1 MSSQTLCSLIIEH
14 YAEATSSLRTSGE
27 YLQLLANSSSDT
39 GGVSLLNRITYAYI
53 APLIIAFGII
63 GDVMTVTTLTHP
75 LLRRANIIYTY
86 LILLAMTDFMTL
98 ISVIPM
104 ILWLLDRRLCTYS
117 SALYYAHIG
126 FPLVNA
132 LMGASVWIVVFLT
145 MSQYMAVCHP
155 FNHCYLRS
163 RKMCFWL
170 FGIAY
175 VMNFCIYA
183 PWATKKAVF
192 KVPQEAG
199 ECEFIVCE
207 RKIELWFKAY
217 EWIRETISR
226 LLPFVLVAYFNSKI
240 LITYRVTKKDRL
252 ERLANNSRKSFIE
265 GKSEQEE
272 RRLFV
277 LLFTI
282 IIVFFVC
289 TIPAAPLT
297 IFVSDKRSKN
307 LPFQIIRAII
317 NVMEFTKFALN
328 FYFYCLINPDIRSIC
343 LHVVTCRKISKTPR
357 VKGQPVNPVSQYTR
371 SIRSIKQENN
381 NINNSINNNN
391 QNGSSRR
398 SLRNDDRGS
407 CRKNSIITND
417 KAKSVTI
424 LAGITHT
431 NNDFYKKLSVIREGD
446 NIIDDVNERT
456 SML

>member
-1 MSSQTLCSLIIEH
+1 M
-14 YAEATSSLRTSGE
+14 RTSRE

-63 GDVMTVTTLTHP
+63 GDIMTVTTLTHP
-75 LLRRANIIYTY
+75 LLRRASIIYTY

-240 LITYRVTKKDRL
+240 LITYRITKKDRL
-252 ERLANNSRKSFIE
+252 QRLANNSRKSFIE
-265 GKSEQEE
+265 EKSEQEE

-343 LHVVTCRKISKTPR
+343 LHVITCRKISKTPR

-371 SIRSIKQENN
+371 SMRSTKQENN
-381 NINNSINNNN
+381 NINSSINNNN
-391 QNGSSRR
+391 NNHNDSSRR
-398 SLRNDDRGS
+398 SSRNDDRGS
-407 CRKNSIITND
+407 SRKNSIISNA
-417 KAKSVTI
+417 KAKSATI
-424 LAGITHT
+424 LAGIIHN
-431 NNDFYKKLSVIREGD
+431 NNDVYEKLSVIREGD
-446 NIIDDVNERT
+446 NIIEDVNERT

>member
-145 MSQYMAVCHP
+145 MSQYMAV
-155 FNHCYLRS
+155 
-163 RKMCFWL
+163 
-170 FGIAY
+170 
-175 VMNFCIYA
+175 
-183 PWATKKAVF
+183 
-192 KVPQEAG
+192 PQEAG

-272 RRLFV
+272 RRLF
-277 LLFTI
+277 
-282 IIVFFVC
+282 
-289 TIPAAPLT
+289 
-297 IFVSDKRSKN
+297 
-307 LPFQIIRAII
+307 IIRAII

-328 FYFYCLINPDIRSIC
+328 FYFYCLINPDIR
-343 LHVVTCRKISKTPR
+343 R
-357 VKGQPVNPVSQYTR
+357 QPVNPVSQYTR

-417 KAKSVTI
+417 KAKYIS
-424 LAGITHT
+424 
-431 NNDFYKKLSVIREGD
+431 F
-446 NIIDDVNERT
+446 
-456 SML
+456 